1 MMRSNFDL
9 YPNIFGS
16 SDYLCHYTSF
26 NNLCSILST
35 MTLRIG
41 SYKNSNDIAELDS
54 NISSLLDTNKQ
65 SEVEQYIANQ
75 CGYISFSTHI
85 WDTQNDVISKVG
97 YLIPSMWGIY
107 ADKSRGAC
115 MILDKDTLIKENAQ
129 MLSLANWFDFID
141 IFYHQYQA
149 LKLVPK
155 TESIED
161 VVRQNYK
168 HIIGVKHDSWSFEQ
182 EHRFIG
188 CGLPPTLSLKNGVIR
203 GIVVG
208 KQSSIEDKNKLLSI
222 LNDENLACYNQIDKS
237 RFVVQ
242 EIIGANVYT
251 TDFGV
256 YFDS

>member
-1 MMRSNFDL
+1 MRKHYSLN
-9 YPNIFGS
+9 PNVFGS
-16 SDYLCHYTSF
+16 NDYLCHYTSF

-54 NISSLLDTNKQ
+54 NISCILDINKP
-65 SEVEQYIANQ
+65 SKIEQYIANQ
-75 CGYISFSTHI
+75 CGYISFSTNL
-85 WDTQNDVISKVG
+85 WDTQNDAISKVG

-115 MILDKDTLIKENAQ
+115 LVLDKDILLQKNAQ
-129 MLSLANWFDFID
+129 ILSRAKWFEFID
-141 IFYHQYQA
+141 VSYQQYQG

-155 TESIED
+155 LESIAD
-161 VVRQNYK
+161 IVRQHYK

-222 LNDENLACYNQIDKS
+222 LNEENLACYNQIDKS

-256 YFDS
+256 YFNS

>member
-1 MMRSNFDL
+1 MRKHYSLN
-9 YPNIFGS
+9 PNVFGPNN
-16 SDYLCHYTSF
+16 YLCHYTTF
-26 NNLCSILST
+26 YNLCSILST
-35 MTLRIG
+35 MTLRIS
-41 SYKNSNDIAELDS
+41 SYNNSNDIAELDS
-54 NISSLLDTNKQ
+54 NISCILNSNKP
-65 SEVEQYIANQ
+65 SEVEQYVANQ
-75 CGYISFSTHI
+75 CGYISFSSNI
-85 WDTQNDVISKVG
+85 WDVQNDVISKYG

-107 ADKSRGAC
+107 ADKSRGVC
-115 MILDKDTLIKENAQ
+115 LVLDKDILLQENAQ
-129 MLSLANWFDFID
+129 MLSRANWFEFID
-141 IFYHQYQA
+141 ISYQQYQG

-182 EHRFIG
+182 EHRLIG

-208 KQSSIEDKNKLLSI
+208 KQSSTEDKNKLLSI
-222 LNDENLACYNQIDKS
+222 LNDENLACYNQLDKKC
-237 RFVVQ
+237 FVIQ

-256 YFDS
+256 YFNS

>member
-1 MMRSNFDL
+1 MRKHYSLN
-9 YPNIFGS
+9 PNIFGS
-16 SDYLCHYTSF
+16 NDYLCHYTSF

-54 NISSLLDTNKQ
+54 NISSLLDSNKQ
-65 SEVEQYIANQ
+65 REVEQYIANQ

-129 MLSLANWFDFID
+129 ILSRAKWFEFID
-141 IFYHQYQA
+141 VSYQQYQG

-155 TESIED
+155 SESIVD
-161 VVRQNYK
+161 IVRQHYK

-182 EHRFIG
+182 EYRFVG
-188 CGLPPTLSLKNGVIR
+188 DGLPPSLSLMNGVIR
-203 GIVVG
+203 GIVIG
-208 KQSSIEDKNKLLSI
+208 KESSIEDKIKLLSI
-222 LNDENLACYNQIDKS
+222 LNDENLACYNQIDKNS
-237 RFVVQ
+237 FVVQ

-256 YFDS
+256 YFNS

>member
-1 MMRSNFDL
+1 MRKYYNLMENVFG
-9 YPNIFGS
+9 PN
-16 SDYLCHYTSF
+16 DYLCHYTSF

-54 NISSLLDTNKQ
+54 NISSLLDSNKQ
-65 SEVEQYIANQ
+65 REVEQYIANQ

-129 MLSLANWFDFID
+129 ILSRAKWFEFID
-141 IFYHQYQA
+141 VSYQQYQG
-149 LKLVPK
+149 LKLVTK
-155 TESIED
+155 SESIAD
-161 VVRQNYK
+161 IVRQHYK

-182 EHRFIG
+182 EYRFVG
-188 CGLPPTLSLKNGVIR
+188 DGLPPSLSLMNGVIR
-203 GIVVG
+203 GIVIG
-208 KQSSIEDKNKLLSI
+208 KESSIEDKIKLLSI
-222 LNDENLACYNQIDKS
+222 LNDENFACYNQIDKNS
-237 RFVVQ
+237 FVVQ

-256 YFDS
+256 YFNS

>member
-1 MMRSNFDL
+1 MRSNFDL

-16 SDYLCHYTSF
+16 TDYLCHYTSF

-35 MTLRIG
+35 MTLRIS

-54 NISSLLDTNKQ
+54 NISCFLNSNKP
-65 SEVEQYIANQ
+65 SEVEQYVANQ
-75 CGYISFSTHI
+75 CGYISFSTNI
-85 WDTQNDVISKVG
+85 WDAQNDVISKFG

-115 MILDKDTLIKENAQ
+115 LVLDKDILLQENTQ
-129 MLSLANWFDFID
+129 MLSRAKWFKFID
-141 IFYHQYQA
+141 ISYQQYQG

-161 VVRQNYK
+161 IVRQNYK

-182 EHRFIG
+182 EHRLVG
-188 CGLPPTLSLKNGVIR
+188 DGLPPTLSLMNGVIR

-208 KQSSIEDKNKLLSI
+208 KQSSTEDKNKLLSI
-222 LNDENLACYNQIDKS
+222 LNDENLACYNQIDKNC
-237 RFVVQ
+237 FVVQ